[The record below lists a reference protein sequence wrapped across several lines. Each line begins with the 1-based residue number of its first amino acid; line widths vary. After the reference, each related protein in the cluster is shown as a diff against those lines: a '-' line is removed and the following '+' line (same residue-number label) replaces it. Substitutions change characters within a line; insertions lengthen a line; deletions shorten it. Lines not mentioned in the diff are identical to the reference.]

1 MLTAQS
7 ILPKISPLD
16 HAIDAISRAR
26 QDSLTK
32 PPKSLGKLEDI
43 AVRYVRITGNNQPK
57 LNKKS
62 IFVMAGDHGIAEE
75 KVSAFPAEVTPQMV
89 LNFLTG
95 GAAINVLSRHAGC
108 ETKVVDMG
116 VNYKFGMLD
125 GLIDRKVGMGTKN
138 FAKEEAMSE
147 EDLDKC
153 LKAGIELANT
163 EADEGTDIIGIGE
176 MGIANTTSAT
186 AIFCALYGLD
196 PNEISGKGTGLD
208 DAGVSRKAEVIKT
221 ALEKHAPFNSPL
233 EVLRKVGGFEIAG
246 LVGLIIGAASRN
258 IPVVVDGFITTSA
271 VAVAIELLPEVKER
285 LFFAHIS
292 QEQAH
297 KKVLEK
303 IGGEPI
309 LDLGMR
315 LGEGS
320 GAALSISIIE
330 ASLKIHNE
338 MATFESAGVSNKE

>member
-43 AVRYVRITGNNQPK
+43 AVRYVRITGNKNPK

-116 VNYKFGMLD
+116 VNYNFGMVD

-138 FAKEEAMSE
+138 FAKEAAMTE
-147 EDLDKC
+147 EELEKC
-153 LKAGIELANT
+153 LKVGIELANA

-208 DAGVSRKAEVIKT
+208 DAGVSRKAEVIKS
-221 ALEKHAPFNSPL
+221 ALEKHVPLNSPL

-246 LVGLIIGAASRN
+246 LVGLVIGAASRN

-303 IGGEPI
+303 IGGDPI

-330 ASLKIHNE
+330 ASLKIYNE
-338 MATFESAGVSNKE
+338 MATFESAGVSGAS